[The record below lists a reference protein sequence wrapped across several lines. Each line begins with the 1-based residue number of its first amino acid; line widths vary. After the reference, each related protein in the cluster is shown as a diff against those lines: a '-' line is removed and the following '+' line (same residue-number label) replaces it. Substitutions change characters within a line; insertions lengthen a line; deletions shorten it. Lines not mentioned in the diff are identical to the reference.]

1 MMKLDFTR
9 LIAWCEIAKS
19 GVRLVVRSRRFN
31 PHATKTT
38 VACFVRRGIVNG
50 VLATQFLRD
59 LAVSVLESGKTR
71 RFVDPPAGHFRE
83 LRESYFAFIQR
94 TQTLTQVVDTNLI
107 ETY

>member
-9 LIAWCEIAKS
+9 LIAWCEITKS

-71 RFVDPPAGHFRE
+71 RLVDSPAGHFRQ
-83 LRESYFAFIQR
+83 LRESYFAFIRSAEHTSELQSHSF
-94 TQTLTQVVDTNLI
+94 
-107 ETY
+107 